1 MIHHK
6 REENYS
12 QCPISSLHC
21 FFLYRTNHKLLP
33 HMLMISSSLFIIN
46 YTIFIT
52 YPLQSRYC
60 VILQYHDSN
69 WKEGSALLWR
79 DNFIRF
85 WTSHCWLDYYI
96 ESKNWIWWY
105 FDNSIF
111 LIKEWNSWSS
121 FCDKWN
127 VFYLN
132 ILHLQVLLV
141 LSLYRVSL
149 LSWKCSLSSL
159 YRK

>member
-79 DNFIRF
+79 DNFMRF

-111 LIKEWNSWSS
+111 STYRSYS
-121 FCDKWN
+121 FSL
-127 VFYLN
+127 FIEYPYYLEN
-132 ILHLQVLLV
+132 AAC
-141 LSLYRVSL
+141 L
-149 LSWKCSLSSL
+149 LSIESSYDNSIL
-159 YRK
+159 AIGIKDYPLWSF